1 MPSYTQL
8 FILKT
13 YNAASF
19 LVETFTRS
27 YKFTGG
33 ATVTTDAF
41 HNVTVD
47 VSGALAGAW
56 LLTGNTGPG
65 FILGTNSADDWT
77 FVSGGLSR
85 GGFKATGEFY
95 IKTHTGYSGSEDFK
109 KTNGVSTTDA
119 TPTTIFTLAV
129 TDQTSNYATVKIQM
143 RQDTGANRAAF
154 ERKFMYYR
162 EGGGATLSSKVHF
175 TFTDKTFGGYNVT
188 ISPSGNN
195 ILVQVVG
202 AIGHN
207 LYWTGTVEY
216 QGAKAA
222 L

>member
-1 MPSYTQL
+1 VPNYTQL

-13 YNAASF
+13 YNAVSF

-33 ATVTTDAF
+33 AVVTTDAF

-47 VSGALAGAW
+47 VSGASANSW
-56 LLTGNTGPG
+56 LLTGNTGAG
-65 FILGTNSADDWT
+65 FVLGTNSADDWT
-77 FVSGGLSR
+77 FISGGLSR
-85 GGFKATGEFY
+85 GGFKASGEFY
-95 IKTHTGYSGSEDFK
+95 IKTHTAYTSSEDFK

-129 TDQTSNYATVKIQM
+129 IDQTSNYATVKIQM
-143 RQDTGANRAAF
+143 RQDTGVNRAAF
-154 ERKFMYYR
+154 ERKFLYYR
-162 EGGGATLSSKVHF
+162 EGGGAVVGPKVHYI
-175 TFTDKTFGGYNVT
+175 FTDKTLGGYNVT

-202 AIGHN
+202 LAGQN
-207 LYWTGTVEY
+207 LYWTGTIEY

>member
-1 MPSYTQL
+1 VPSYSSI

-13 YNAASF
+13 FNAASV
-19 LVETFTRS
+19 LVETFTQS

-33 ATVTTDAF
+33 AVVTTDAF

-47 VSGALAGAW
+47 VSGASANAWDIFGNAGGG
-56 LLTGNTGPG
+56 LV
-65 FILGTNSADDWT
+65 LGTTTADDW
-77 FVSGGLSR
+77 FLIAGGITR
-85 GGFKATGEFY
+85 GGFESTGEFFL
-95 IKTHTGYSGSEDFK
+95 KTHTAYANSEDFK

-119 TPTTIFTLAV
+119 TPTTIFAIAV

-154 ERKFMYYR
+154 ERKFLYYR
-162 EGGGATLSSKVHF
+162 EGAGAVLSSKVHY
-175 TFTDKTFGGYNVT
+175 TFTDKTDVYDVT

-195 ILVQVVG
+195 IIVQVVG
-202 AIGHN
+202 IAGQN
-207 LYWTGTVEY
+207 LYWTGNIEY
-216 QGAKAA
+216 QGAQTN